1 MILQFLDLE
10 SFIVN
15 RRVNQFSQVMASWQ
29 NKTISQFYERIRN
42 KVFYCLAG
50 SCPGTLLAEFN
61 AGYLDDYQ
69 LFLGNCECVLCSII
83 GTWGGSGAGSY
94 QVRLHYCGNV
104 KTDKLHSASFSLRPL
119 VHWPGLGQDKN
130 SIIIS
135 VTNSWTWLVFSKI
148 LLIYL
153 V

>member
-1 MILQFLDLE
+1 MILQSLDLE

-29 NKTISQFYERIRN
+29 NKTIGQFYERIRN

-69 LFLGNCECVLCSII
+69 LFLGN
-83 GTWGGSGAGSY
+83 W
-94 QVRLHYCGNV
+94 
-104 KTDKLHSASFSLRPL
+104 
-119 VHWPGLGQDKN
+119 
-130 SIIIS
+130 
-135 VTNSWTWLVFSKI
+135 
-148 LLIYL
+148 
-153 V
+153 

>member
-1 MILQFLDLE
+1 MILQSLDLE

-29 NKTISQFYERIRN
+29 NKTIGQFYERIRN

-104 KTDKLHSASFSLRPL
+104 KTDKLHSASFSRTASPCPL
-119 VHWPGLGQDKN
+119 TGPGSGQKQHYYFCHKFLDL
-130 SIIIS
+130 IS
-135 VTNSWTWLVFSKI
+135 F
-148 LLIYL
+148 
-153 V
+153 